1 MESGYEIL
9 WTDLA
14 LEELSTTIK
23 YLEEEFTDKEI
34 RKLASEIERVTL
46 IISQNPSIFPLSDKK
61 KIRKVVILK
70 FNSMYYR
77 VMKNKIEIVSFFSNR
92 QSPESRQL

>member
-92 QSPESRQL
+92 QSPESRKL